1 MRASATSSADARGSL
16 ARSASVADVQR
27 PIWVTVR
34 GTMDAV
40 ARHDPEVARALFESE
55 HAIALKGRDGAIH
68 GLSWASVSEFERD
81 LERRSIPQSVTVVMY
96 DPEKWKQTPANEQR
110 RPVPAMQRF
119 GELAKRHGYTSIIT
133 PHPGLTSVEH
143 SAFRRRDD
151 ETEEDAYVRSGL
163 TQAAA
168 RAADIVETQAQR
180 LQNDPENYRRV
191 VAATAERAR
200 EANPDVWVLSG
211 LATQPGHV
219 ATPEILLAAWESVRD
234 VVDGHY
240 LSLSNMKNPPVM
252 ARFLRL
258 VLERST

>member
-1 MRASATSSADARGSL
+1 M
-16 ARSASVADVQR
+16 QR
-27 PIWVTVR
+27 PLWVTVK

-40 ARHDPEVARALFESE
+40 ARHDPEVAKALFESE
-55 HAIALKGRDGAIH
+55 HAVALKGREGAIS
-68 GLSWASVSEFERD
+68 GLSWASVAEFERD
-81 LERRSIPQSVTVVMY
+81 LDTIPDTVKVVMY
-96 DPEKWKQTPANEQR
+96 DPEKWKQTPLEEQR
-110 RPVPAMQRF
+110 KPVPAMQRF
-119 GELAKRHGYTSIIT
+119 GRLAKARGYTTIIT

-151 ETEEDAYVRSGL
+151 ESEEDAYVRSGL

-168 RAADIVETQAQR
+168 RAADIIETQAQR
-180 LQNDPENYRRV
+180 LQNRPDEYRRV

-200 EANPDVWVLSG
+200 EANHDVWVLSG
-211 LATQPGHV
+211 LATQPGHP
-219 ATPEILLAAWESVRD
+219 ATPEILLEAWASVRD

-240 LSLSNMKNPPVM
+240 LSLSNMKRVEVM